1 MRILITTNGENIFTE
16 EEKQDILDKKFR
28 CTTINKRYRK
38 KYTIEN
44 LTNKHDRRPI
54 YEKPKNKNYFVPAG
68 IAYKPDDFFSKTTST
83 FYPKTIRIA
92 TDIKNTEK
100 YNKYKKIRINMKK
113 VVFPKVLQTKY
124 ELDKIQQRIE
134 PDDLN
139 EENKDKGENKIKT
152 DYKFSLGEIIN
163 YKNLNKLKNEV
174 EKRERYKEK
183 LSVITE
189 QNFRTNYAF
198 KPKIQELREILNYK
212 KIKGDKPDLIK
223 YINTNNNIT
232 DLFLK
237 NLVTS
242 NNDDIKKYEKISQ
255 TLLFNKDMDLKFKS
269 EIKRKVKMKQNLTKL
284 RITNN
289 LNRMNKEIQ
298 LEEQILDKYNK
309 EYNKKLN
316 YLEKHKE
323 IEKTWKKSRI
333 NNLATKNRLPSKPST
348 SSSNS
353 YEINK

>member
-124 ELDKIQQRIE
+124 ELDKIHRTSDSE
-134 PDDLN
+134 EFN
-139 EENKDKGENKIKT
+139 EETKPNENDK
-152 DYKFSLGEIIN
+152 
-163 YKNLNKLKNEV
+163 
-174 EKRERYKEK
+174 
-183 LSVITE
+183 
-189 QNFRTNYAF
+189 
-198 KPKIQELREILNYK
+198 
-212 KIKGDKPDLIK
+212 
-223 YINTNNNIT
+223 
-232 DLFLK
+232 
-237 NLVTS
+237 
-242 NNDDIKKYEKISQ
+242 
-255 TLLFNKDMDLKFKS
+255 TLP
-269 EIKRKVKMKQNLTKL
+269 LTKSSL
-284 RITNN
+284 SSPNEPIAP
-289 LNRMNKEIQ
+289 
-298 LEEQILDKYNK
+298 
-309 EYNKKLN
+309 
-316 YLEKHKE
+316 
-323 IEKTWKKSRI
+323 IEKNI
-333 NNLATKNRLPSKPST
+333 V
-348 SSSNS
+348 
-353 YEINK
+353 